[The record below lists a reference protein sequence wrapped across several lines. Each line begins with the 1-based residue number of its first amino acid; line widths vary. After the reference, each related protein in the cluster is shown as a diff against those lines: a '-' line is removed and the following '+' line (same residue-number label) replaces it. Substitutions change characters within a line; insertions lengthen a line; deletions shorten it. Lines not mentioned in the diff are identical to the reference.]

1 MSDTVTLVLTGEISL
16 ADFAT
21 AMARLE
27 GLVTA
32 LSEEVAAE
40 QLGWEVADLS
50 RGSAFTS
57 VRGVGAAEKVDLVV
71 RAYERVG
78 SALERGEEPPYG
90 QRVVREA
97 RGLVRVLNG
106 RIRSV
111 RFETDRTE
119 AVVRSA
125 GRIVAENT
133 ASVAELPEL
142 QHPEGAYGAVE
153 GRVQTLTS
161 RGGLRFTLFDTLN
174 DRAVSCYLKQGQED
188 IMLDAWGKPAVV
200 QGWVRRDPGTGH
212 PETVRQITR
221 VIVLPEGEQAGY
233 RKARGAVPQGSEAP
247 EEVIRRLRDA

>member
-21 AMARLE
+21 AIARLE
-27 GLVTA
+27 GLVSA
-32 LSEEVAAE
+32 LSEEVGGGD
-40 QLGWEVADLS
+40 LGWEIADLS

-57 VRGVGAAEKVDLVV
+57 VRGVGAEEKVDLVV
-71 RAYERVG
+71 TAYERVG
-78 SALERGEEPPYG
+78 AALERGEAPPYG
-90 QRVVREA
+90 KRVVREA
-97 RGLVRVLNG
+97 RGLVGVLNG
-106 RIRSV
+106 RIQSV
-111 RFETDRTE
+111 RFETDRVE

-125 GRIVAENT
+125 GPVVAESL
-133 ASVAELPEL
+133 APVAELSEL

-161 RGGLRFTLFDTLN
+161 RGGLRFTLFDVLN
-174 DRAVSCYLKQGQED
+174 DRAVSCYLKPGQED

-200 QGWVRRDPGTGH
+200 QGWVRRDPLTGH
-212 PETVRQITR
+212 PETVRQITS

-233 RKARGAVPQGSEAP
+233 RKARGVVPMGSEAP